1 MNKSNLKKFAIEAR
15 QELREKTKAQLKRL
29 GIKEKKIEEG
39 KDMGSQVEI
48 YGKLYSKSS
57 YQHLLVKYHS
67 LGYEELVEES
77 AYLWFNR
84 LTALAYMELHDCF
97 TEHMIFS
104 KGNKGEPDI
113 LDEYFQADFFQKMP
127 LEKQEELHQLRDQN
141 TSDSLETLYSILMEE
156 KCEEL
161 SKIMPFLF
169 SKKGKYADILFP
181 SGLLMQDSVL
191 KKLQVILLEIQEE
204 DQSIPVEI
212 LGWLYQYYNSERRE
226 VVYDGSMKKSKIT
239 REFIPA
245 ATQLFTPDWIVRYIV
260 DNTVGRLA
268 EEQFSI
274 SKDIIK
280 KWQYYIAPEIVSK
293 NEKMQIESLKILDP
307 AMGSGHMLTYAF
319 DILFDVY
326 QELGW
331 SKKESVLSIL
341 QNNLYG
347 LEIDDR
353 AGQLAAFALLMK
365 GKEKFPRLFQVLER
379 EENFEM
385 PVISLQES
393 NAISKRM
400 YTMLEE
406 CPTLQDLLKGFEDT
420 KEYGS
425 ILKIDSFEES
435 ILQEEYHKLQEKIQN
450 QGQFS
455 LLNNNEFL
463 EGDLE
468 EDLERLEHIIRQY
481 KIMIQKYDVVI
492 TNPPYMGNARM
503 NPKLKTYIEKYYPN
517 VKTDLFSVFF
527 IKCCEMTTEKGYLG
541 FMSPFVWMFIKSY
554 EELRTLFIH
563 SKTIISLVQLEYSG
577 FEDATVPICTFILQN
592 TVTKKIGEYI
602 KLSDFKGVKNQPI
615 KTLEAIQN
623 ENCTWRYQA
632 NQKDFTKI
640 PGSPIAYWVSDR
652 IREIFEKEKK
662 LGEVGEAKQ
671 GLATADNNR
680 FLRIWNETN
689 FNKIGFGMKNSE
701 EALKSG
707 KKWFPCNKGGEYRKW
722 YGNQE
727 YVVNWEKD
735 GYEIKNFYDS
745 NGKLRSR
752 PQNTEYYFKEA
763 LTWSTVSSS
772 NCSFRYSS
780 IGHLFETKGS
790 NYFVKER
797 NNLYYLFGLL
807 NTKLINYLLK
817 VLSPTLDYHEG
828 PMSKLPVILL
838 KQNLKISNLVS
849 ENITITKQEWDSRE
863 TSWDFERLS
872 LLNGKTV
879 KEAYDNYCNYWTE
892 QFVQMHK
899 NEEELNRIFI
909 DIYGLREEMDEKVEF
924 SDITLLKKEASIVE
938 NIDSTSSCGYLE
950 NRGASVEF
958 HPLELVKQFLSYAIG
973 CIMGRYSLDKPGLI
987 MANSDDVLNMSS
999 NKITVSGVD
1008 GEIRHEILNPSF
1020 FPEEF
1025 GILSVTGE
1033 ERFENDIVSRVIAF
1047 ISAAYGKECLEENL
1061 EFITEILGKKAGESH
1076 EEVLRNYFIKDF
1088 YTDHCQRYQKRPI
1101 YWMLHSGK
1109 KNGFSALI
1117 YLHRYEKDTIARVRS
1132 DYLLP
1137 YQEFMEQQEAH
1148 YSKIAS
1154 DEISTPKEKKDAQ
1167 KKVKELHDILKE
1179 LKDYANKVKHIAEQ
1193 RISLDL
1199 DDGVKVNYEKLGSIL
1214 KKI

>member
-1 MNKSNLKKFAIEAR
+1 MNKSNLKKFAIGAR

-29 GIKEKKIEEG
+29 GMEEKKIEEG

-97 TEHMIFS
+97 SEHMIFS
-104 KGNKGEPDI
+104 KGSKGEPSI
-113 LDEYFQADFFQKMP
+113 LDEYFQVDFFQKMP

-191 KKLQVILLEIQEE
+191 KKLQAILLEIQEE

-212 LGWLYQYYNSERRE
+212 LGWLYQYYNSEKKDE
-226 VVYDGSMKKSKIT
+226 VFAGLKKNQKVT
-239 REFIPA
+239 KENIPA
-245 ATQLFTPDWIVRYIV
+245 ATQLFTPHWIVKYMVENSLGKLILEYIP
-260 DNTVGRLA
+260 NM
-268 EEQFSI
+268 ES
-274 SKDIIK
+274 IK
-280 KWQYYIAPEIVSK
+280 KDWNYYIET
-293 NEKMQIESLKILDP
+293 EIESSSEKLSIEGIKILDP

-353 AGQLAAFALLMK
+353 AGQIAAFALLMK

-406 CPTLQDLLKGFEDT
+406 CPTLQDLLKGFENA

-425 ILKIDSFEES
+425 ILKIDSFEEN
-435 ILQEEYHKLQEKIQN
+435 ILQDEYQKLQEKIQN

-455 LLNNNEFL
+455 LLKNNEFL

-468 EDLERLEHIIRQY
+468 EDLERLERIIRQY

-492 TNPPYMGNARM
+492 TNPPYMGGRGFS
-503 NPKLKTYIEKYYPN
+503 PKLKNYTEKNY
-517 VKTDLFSVFF
+517 KDSKSDLFSVFMEV
-527 IKCCEMTTEKGYLG
+527 CQG
-541 FMSPFVWMFIKSY
+541 FTKKNRYTAMITMQSWMFLSSFETLRNHMITKTEIQTLNHLGARAFSEMAGEVVQTVSWVQKHKTPEKKGTY
-554 EELRTLFIH
+554 IRLVDYNNGEEKEREFFN
-563 SKTIISLVQLEYSG
+563 K
-577 FEDATVPICTFILQN
+577 
-592 TVTKKIGEYI
+592 
-602 KLSDFKGVKNQPI
+602 
-615 KTLEAIQN
+615 
-623 ENCTWRYQA
+623 ENYYQA

-652 IREIFEKEKK
+652 ILESFKNGIQLKNISIIREGIKTGNNEIFIFDWYEINHKDFYTK
-662 LGEVGEAKQ
+662 
-671 GLATADNNR
+671 DSNY
-680 FLRIWNETN
+680 
-689 FNKIGFGMKNSE
+689 S
-701 EALKSG
+701 
-707 KKWFPCNKGGEYRKW
+707 KKWFPYHKGGEYRKW
-722 YGNQE
+722 YGNNKE
-727 YVVNWEKD
+727 IILWENNGEK
-735 GYEIKNFYDS
+735 IKNQKNSGLQGKEMYFNPILSWSKVSSHYFGIRFYDD
-745 NGKLRSR
+745 
-752 PQNTEYYFKEA
+752 Q
-763 LTWSTVSSS
+763 
-772 NCSFRYSS
+772 
-780 IGHLFETKGS
+780 LFDSGS
-790 NYFVKER
+790 PAIMP
-797 NNLYYLFGLL
+797 NNLKQIRYIQAFLTLFG
-807 NTKLINYLLK
+807 KKYLTFI
-817 VLSPTLDYHEG
+817 SPTLNTQVGDVG
-828 PMSKLPVILL
+828 NLPLIILEN
-838 KQNLKISNLVS
+838 KTVKESIDNIVNKCISISHN
-849 ENITITKQEWDSRE
+849 EWDSRE
-863 TSWDFERLS
+863 TSWDFERLF
-872 LLNGKTV
+872 LLNGKTI
-879 KEAYDNYCNYWTE
+879 KEAYDNYCSYWTE

-909 DIYGLREEMDEKVEF
+909 DIYGLQEEMDEKVEF

-938 NIDSTSSCGYLE
+938 NTDSVTSYRYLE
-950 NRGASVEF
+950 NHGVRLEF
-958 HPLELVKQFLSYAIG
+958 HSLELVKQFLSYAIG

-987 MANSDDVLNMSS
+987 MANSDDVLTMSS

-1008 GEIRHEILNPSF
+1008 GELRHEILNPSF

-1025 GILSVTGE
+1025 GILSVTTE

-1061 EFITEILGKKAGESH
+1061 EFITEVLGKKAGESH

-1088 YTDHCQRYQKRPI
+1088 YVDHCQRYQKRPI

-1117 YLHRYEKDTIARVRS
+1117 YLHRYEANTIARVRS

-1137 YQEFMEQQEAH
+1137 YQDFMEQQEAH
-1148 YSKIAS
+1148 YSKVAS

-1199 DDGVKVNYEKLGSIL
+1199 DDGVKVNYEKLGNIF

>member
-1 MNKSNLKKFAIEAR
+1 MNKSNLKKFAIGAR

-29 GIKEKKIEEG
+29 GMEEKKIEEG

-97 TEHMIFS
+97 REHMIFS
-104 KGNKGEPDI
+104 KGSKGEPSI

-191 KKLQVILLEIQEE
+191 KKLQAILLEIQEE

-212 LGWLYQYYNSERRE
+212 LGWLYQYYNSEKKDE
-226 VVYDGSMKKSKIT
+226 VFAGLKKNQKVT
-239 REFIPA
+239 KENIPA
-245 ATQLFTPDWIVRYIV
+245 ATQLFTPHWIVKYMVENSLGKLILEHIP
-260 DNTVGRLA
+260 NM
-268 EEQFSI
+268 ES
-274 SKDIIK
+274 IK
-280 KWQYYIAPEIVSK
+280 KDWNYYIET
-293 NEKMQIESLKILDP
+293 EIESSSEKLSIEGIKILDP

-406 CPTLQDLLKGFEDT
+406 CPTLQDLLKGFENA

-425 ILKIDSFEES
+425 ILKIDFFGEN

-455 LLNNNEFL
+455 LLKNNEFL

-468 EDLERLEHIIRQY
+468 EDLERLERIIRQY

-492 TNPPYMGNARM
+492 TNPPYMGGRGFS
-503 NPKLKTYIEKYYPN
+503 PKLKNYTEKNY
-517 VKTDLFSVFF
+517 KDSKSDLFSVFMEV
-527 IKCCEMTTEKGYLG
+527 CQG
-541 FMSPFVWMFIKSY
+541 FTKKNRYTAMITMQSWMFLSSFETLRNHMITKTEIQTLNHLGARAFSEMAGEVVQTVSWVQKHKTPEKKGTY
-554 EELRTLFIH
+554 IRLVDYNNGEEKEREFFN
-563 SKTIISLVQLEYSG
+563 K
-577 FEDATVPICTFILQN
+577 
-592 TVTKKIGEYI
+592 
-602 KLSDFKGVKNQPI
+602 
-615 KTLEAIQN
+615 
-623 ENCTWRYQA
+623 ENYYQA

-680 FLRIWNETN
+680 FLRVWNETN

-872 LLNGKTV
+872 LLKGKTV

-909 DIYGLREEMDEKVEF
+909 DIYGLQEEMDEKVEF
-924 SDITLLKKEASIVE
+924 SDITLI
-938 NIDSTSSCGYLE
+938 
-950 NRGASVEF
+950 
-958 HPLELVKQFLSYAIG
+958 
-973 CIMGRYSLDKPGLI
+973 
-987 MANSDDVLNMSS
+987 
-999 NKITVSGVD
+999 
-1008 GEIRHEILNPSF
+1008 
-1020 FPEEF
+1020 
-1025 GILSVTGE
+1025 E
-1033 ERFENDIVSRVIAF
+1033 ERS
-1047 ISAAYGKECLEENL
+1047 
-1061 EFITEILGKKAGESH
+1061 
-1076 EEVLRNYFIKDF
+1076 
-1088 YTDHCQRYQKRPI
+1088 I
-1101 YWMLHSGK
+1101 Y
-1109 KNGFSALI
+1109 
-1117 YLHRYEKDTIARVRS
+1117 YREHR
-1132 DYLLP
+1132 
-1137 YQEFMEQQEAH
+1137 
-1148 YSKIAS
+1148 
-1154 DEISTPKEKKDAQ
+1154 
-1167 KKVKELHDILKE
+1167 
-1179 LKDYANKVKHIAEQ
+1179 
-1193 RISLDL
+1193 
-1199 DDGVKVNYEKLGSIL
+1199 
-1214 KKI
+1214 

>member
-127 LEKQEELHQLRDQN
+127 LEKQEELHQLRNQN

-212 LGWLYQYYNSERRE
+212 LGWLYQYYNSEKKDE
-226 VVYDGSMKKSKIT
+226 VFAGLKKNQKVAK
-239 REFIPA
+239 ENIPA
-245 ATQLFTPDWIVRYIV
+245 VTQLFTPHWIVKYMVENSLGKLILEHIP
-260 DNTVGRLA
+260 NM
-268 EEQFSI
+268 EF
-274 SKDIIK
+274 IK
-280 KWQYYIAPEIVSK
+280 KDWNYYIET
-293 NEKMQIESLKILDP
+293 EIESSSEKLSIESIKILDP

-406 CPTLQDLLKGFEDT
+406 CPTLQDLLKGFEDA

-425 ILKIDSFEES
+425 ILKIDSFEEN
-435 ILQEEYHKLQEKIQN
+435 ILQEEYQKLQEKIQN

-492 TNPPYMGNARM
+492 TNPPYMGGRGFS
-503 NPKLKTYIEKYYPN
+503 PKLKNYTEKNY
-517 VKTDLFSVFF
+517 KDSKSDLFSVFMEV
-527 IKCCEMTTEKGYLG
+527 CQG
-541 FMSPFVWMFIKSY
+541 FTKKNRYTAMITMQSWMFLSSFETLRNHMITKTEIQSLNHLGARAFSELAGEVVQTVAWVQKHKIPEKKGKY
-554 EELRTLFIH
+554 IRLVDYNNAEEKERQF
-563 SKTIISLVQLEYSG
+563 
-577 FEDATVPICTFILQN
+577 FN
-592 TVTKKIGEYI
+592 TEHY
-602 KLSDFKGVKNQPI
+602 
-615 KTLEAIQN
+615 
-623 ENCTWRYQA
+623 YQA

-652 IREIFEKEKK
+652 IREIFDTYLK
-662 LGEVGEAKQ
+662 LENVLITREGM
-671 GLATADNNR
+671 ATADNDK
-680 FLRIWNETN
+680 FLRFWNEIN
-689 FNKIGFGMKNSE
+689 YYKIGFGIKNTRF
-701 EALKSG
+701 ALESR
-707 KKWFPCNKGGEYRKW
+707 KKWFPYNKGGEFKKW

-727 YVVNWEKD
+727 YVVNWEND
-735 GYEIKNFYDS
+735 GYEIKNNIDFSTGRVRSHNYNGEYGFQEGITWSSISSANISIRYSEIGFLFDSKGAKGFLNDKNNLFYVLALL
-745 NGKLRSR
+745 NGKI
-752 PQNTEYYFKEA
+752 
-763 LTWSTVSSS
+763 S
-772 NCSFRYSS
+772 NK
-780 IGHLFETKGS
+780 I
-790 NYFVKER
+790 
-797 NNLYYLFGLL
+797 
-807 NTKLINYLLK
+807 LK
-817 VLSPTLDYHEG
+817 FISPTLDFKVGDIIQIPYINEN
-828 PMSKLPVILL
+828 LFLNVITDTV
-838 KQNLKISNLVS
+838 KK
-849 ENITITKQEWDSRE
+849 NITIAKQEWDSRE
-863 TSWDFERLS
+863 TSWDFERLF

-879 KEAYDNYCNYWTE
+879 KEAYDNYCRYWKE
-892 QFVQMHK
+892 QFVRMHK

-909 DIYGLREEMDEKVEF
+909 DIYGLQEEMDEKVEF

-950 NRGASVEF
+950 NRGVRLEF
-958 HPLELVKQFLSYAIG
+958 HSLELVKQFLSYAIG

-987 MANSDDVLNMSS
+987 LANSDDVLNMSS

-1008 GEIRHEILNPSF
+1008 GDIRHEILNPSF

-1025 GILSVTGE
+1025 GILSVTTE

-1047 ISAAYGKECLEENL
+1047 ISAAYGKERLEENL

-1167 KKVKELHDILKE
+1167 KKGKELHDILKE

-1199 DDGVKVNYEKLGSIL
+1199 DDGVKVNYEKLGSVL

>member
-1 MNKSNLKKFAIEAR
+1 MNKSNLKKFAIGAR

-29 GIKEKKIEEG
+29 GMEEKKIEEG

-97 TEHMIFS
+97 SEHMIFS
-104 KGNKGEPDI
+104 KGSKGEPSI

-191 KKLQVILLEIQEE
+191 KKLQAILLEIQEE

-212 LGWLYQYYNSERRE
+212 LGWLYQYYNSEKKDE
-226 VVYDGSMKKSKIT
+226 VFAGLKKNQKVT
-239 REFIPA
+239 KENIPA
-245 ATQLFTPDWIVRYIV
+245 ATQLFTPHWIVKYMVENSLGKLILEYIP
-260 DNTVGRLA
+260 NM
-268 EEQFSI
+268 ES
-274 SKDIIK
+274 IK
-280 KWQYYIAPEIVSK
+280 KDWNYYIET
-293 NEKMQIESLKILDP
+293 EIESSSEKLSIEGIKILDP

-353 AGQLAAFALLMK
+353 AGQIAAFALLMK

-406 CPTLQDLLKGFEDT
+406 CPTLQDLLKGFENE

-425 ILKIDSFEES
+425 ILKIDSFEEN
-435 ILQEEYHKLQEKIQN
+435 ILQDEYQKLQEKIQN

-455 LLNNNEFL
+455 LLKNNEFL

-468 EDLERLEHIIRQY
+468 EDLERLERIIRQY

-492 TNPPYMGNARM
+492 TNPPYMGGRGFS
-503 NPKLKTYIEKYYPN
+503 PKLKNYTEKNY
-517 VKTDLFSVFF
+517 KDSKSDLFSVFMEV
-527 IKCCEMTTEKGYLG
+527 CQG
-541 FMSPFVWMFIKSY
+541 FTKKNRYTAMITMQSWMFLSSFETLRNHMITKTEIQTLNHLGARAFSEMAGEVVQTVSWVQKHKTPEKKGTY
-554 EELRTLFIH
+554 IRLVDYNNGEEKEREFFN
-563 SKTIISLVQLEYSG
+563 K
-577 FEDATVPICTFILQN
+577 
-592 TVTKKIGEYI
+592 
-602 KLSDFKGVKNQPI
+602 
-615 KTLEAIQN
+615 
-623 ENCTWRYQA
+623 ENYYQA

-909 DIYGLREEMDEKVEF
+909 DIYGLQEEMDEKVEF
-924 SDITLLKKEASIVE
+924 SDITLLKKEASIIE
-938 NIDSTSSCGYLE
+938 NTDSTTSYGYLE
-950 NRGASVEF
+950 NRGVRLEF
-958 HPLELVKQFLSYAIG
+958 HSLELVKQFLSYAIG
-973 CIMGRYSLDKPGLI
+973 CIMGRYSLDKLGLI
-987 MANSDDVLNMSS
+987 LANSDDVLSMSS

-1025 GILSVTGE
+1025 GILSVTTE

-1047 ISAAYGKECLEENL
+1047 ISAVYGKERLEENL

-1167 KKVKELHDILKE
+1167 KKGKELHHILKE

-1199 DDGVKVNYEKLGSIL
+1199 DDGVKVNYEKLGSVL

>member
-29 GIKEKKIEEG
+29 GIEEKKIEEG

-127 LEKQEELHQLRDQN
+127 LEKQEELHQLRDKN

-204 DQSIPVEI
+204 EQSIPVEI
-212 LGWLYQYYNSERRE
+212 LGWLYQYYNSEKKDE
-226 VVYDGSMKKSKIT
+226 VFARLKKNQKVT
-239 REFIPA
+239 KENIPA
-245 ATQLFTPDWIVRYIV
+245 ATQLFTPHWIVKYMVENSLGKLILEHIP
-260 DNTVGRLA
+260 NMEA
-268 EEQFSI
+268 
-274 SKDIIK
+274 IK
-280 KWQYYIAPEIVSK
+280 KDWNYYIET
-293 NEKMQIESLKILDP
+293 EIESSSEKLSIESIKILDP

-331 SKKESVLSIL
+331 SKKESVFSIL

-406 CPTLQDLLKGFEDT
+406 CPTLQDLLKGFEDA

-425 ILKIDSFEES
+425 ILKIDSFEEN
-435 ILQEEYHKLQEKIQN
+435 ILQEEYQKLQEKIQN

-455 LLNNNEFL
+455 LLNNNDFL

-492 TNPPYMGNARM
+492 TNPPYMGGRGFS
-503 NPKLKTYIEKYYPN
+503 PKLKNYTEKNY
-517 VKTDLFSVFF
+517 KDSKSDLFSVFMEV
-527 IKCCEMTTEKGYLG
+527 CQG
-541 FMSPFVWMFIKSY
+541 FTKKNRYTAMITMQSWMFLSSFETLRNHMITKTEIQSLNHLGARAFSELAGEVVQTVAWVQKHKIPEKKGKY
-554 EELRTLFIH
+554 IRLVDYNNAEEKEREFFN
-563 SKTIISLVQLEYSG
+563 K
-577 FEDATVPICTFILQN
+577 
-592 TVTKKIGEYI
+592 
-602 KLSDFKGVKNQPI
+602 
-615 KTLEAIQN
+615 
-623 ENCTWRYQA
+623 ENYYQA

-909 DIYGLREEMDEKVEF
+909 DIYGLQEEMDEKVEF
-924 SDITLLKKEASIVE
+924 SDITLLKKEASIIE
-938 NIDSTSSCGYLE
+938 NTDSATSYGYLE
-950 NRGASVEF
+950 NRGVRLEF
-958 HPLELVKQFLSYAIG
+958 HSLELVKQFLSYAIG

-987 MANSDDVLNMSS
+987 LANSDDVLSMSS

-1025 GILSVTGE
+1025 GILSVTTE

-1047 ISAAYGKECLEENL
+1047 ISAVYGKERLEENL

-1167 KKVKELHDILKE
+1167 KKGKELHDILKE

-1199 DDGVKVNYEKLGSIL
+1199 DDGVKVNYEKLGSVL

>member
-1 MNKSNLKKFAIEAR
+1 MNKSNLKKFAIGAR

-29 GIKEKKIEEG
+29 GMEEKKIEEG

-97 TEHMIFS
+97 SEHMIFS
-104 KGNKGEPDI
+104 KGSKGEPSI

-191 KKLQVILLEIQEE
+191 KKLQAILLEIQEE

-212 LGWLYQYYNSERRE
+212 LGWLYQYYNSEKKDE
-226 VVYDGSMKKSKIT
+226 VFAGLKKNQKVT
-239 REFIPA
+239 KENIPA
-245 ATQLFTPDWIVRYIV
+245 ATQLFTPHWIVKYMVENSLGKLILEYIP
-260 DNTVGRLA
+260 NM
-268 EEQFSI
+268 ES
-274 SKDIIK
+274 IK
-280 KWQYYIAPEIVSK
+280 KDWNYYIET
-293 NEKMQIESLKILDP
+293 EIESSSEKLSIEGIKILDP

-353 AGQLAAFALLMK
+353 ARQIAAFALLMK

-406 CPTLQDLLKGFEDT
+406 CPTLQDLLKGFENA

-425 ILKIDSFEES
+425 ILKIDSFEEN
-435 ILQEEYHKLQEKIQN
+435 ILQDEYQKLQEKIQN

-455 LLNNNEFL
+455 LLKNNEFL

-468 EDLERLEHIIRQY
+468 EDLERLERIIRQY

-492 TNPPYMGNARM
+492 TNPPYMGGRGFS
-503 NPKLKTYIEKYYPN
+503 PKLKNYTEKNY
-517 VKTDLFSVFF
+517 KDSKSDLFSVFMEV
-527 IKCCEMTTEKGYLG
+527 CQG
-541 FMSPFVWMFIKSY
+541 FTKKNRYTAMITMQSWMFLSSFETLRNHMITKTEIQTLNHLGARAFSEMAGEVVQTVSWVQKHKTPEKKGTY
-554 EELRTLFIH
+554 IRLVDYNNGEEKEREFFN
-563 SKTIISLVQLEYSG
+563 K
-577 FEDATVPICTFILQN
+577 
-592 TVTKKIGEYI
+592 
-602 KLSDFKGVKNQPI
+602 
-615 KTLEAIQN
+615 
-623 ENCTWRYQA
+623 ENYYQA

-680 FLRIWNETN
+680 FVRLWHEIN
-689 FNKIGFGMKNSE
+689 FHTIGFGMKNSE
-701 EALKSG
+701 EALNSK
-707 KKWFPCNKGGEYRKW
+707 KKWFPYNKGGEKRKW

-735 GYEIKNFYDS
+735 GYEIKNFKNS
-745 NGKLRSR
+745 VVRNPS
-752 PQNTEYYFKEA
+752 YYFKKSIS
-763 LTWSTVSSS
+763 WSDITSSG
-772 NCSFRYSS
+772 NSFRLYPEGFIYDVTGMSYFIEDKFLTYLGIFNTKIYSK
-780 IGHLFETKGS
+780 L
-790 NYFVKER
+790 
-797 NNLYYLFGLL
+797 
-807 NTKLINYLLK
+807 TKLIN
-817 VLSPTLDYHEG
+817 PTLHLQIGDMIKMPYFQ
-828 PMSKLPVILL
+828 I
-838 KQNLKISNLVS
+838 QNPLFEQLVS
-849 ENITITKQEWDSRE
+849 LILWISFEEWASRE
-863 TSWDFERLS
+863 TSWDFERLT
-872 LLNGKTV
+872 LLNGENLSK
-879 KEAYDNYCNYWTE
+879 AYKKYCTYWE
-892 QFVQMHK
+892 SKFFSVHSS
-899 NEEELNRIFI
+899 EEDLNRILLES
-909 DIYGLREEMDEKVEF
+909 YSLQEEMDEKVGF

-938 NIDSTSSCGYLE
+938 NIDNATSCGYLE
-950 NRGASVEF
+950 NRGAKLEF
-958 HPLELVKQFLSYAIG
+958 HSLELVKQFLSYAIG
-973 CIMGRYSLDKPGLI
+973 CIMGRYSLDKSGLI
-987 MANSDDVLNMSS
+987 MANSDDVLSMSS
-999 NKITVSGVD
+999 NKITVSGVN

-1025 GILSVTGE
+1025 GILSVTTE

-1047 ISAAYGKECLEENL
+1047 ISAAYGKEHLEENL

-1117 YLHRYEKDTIARVRS
+1117 YLHRYEENTIARVRS

-1137 YQEFMEQQEAH
+1137 YQDFMEQQEAH

-1154 DEISTPKEKKDAQ
+1154 DEVSTPTEKKDAQ

>member
-29 GIKEKKIEEG
+29 GIEEKKIEEG

-212 LGWLYQYYNSERRE
+212 LGWLYQYYNSEKKDE
-226 VVYDGSMKKSKIT
+226 VFAGLKKNQKVAK
-239 REFIPA
+239 ENIPA
-245 ATQLFTPDWIVRYIV
+245 ATQLFTPHWIVKYMVENSLGKLILEHIP
-260 DNTVGRLA
+260 NMEA
-268 EEQFSI
+268 
-274 SKDIIK
+274 IK
-280 KWQYYIAPEIVSK
+280 KDWNYYIET
-293 NEKMQIESLKILDP
+293 EIESSSEKLSIESIKILDP
-307 AMGSGHMLTYAF
+307 AMGSGHILTYAF

-406 CPTLQDLLKGFEDT
+406 CPTLQNLLKGFEDT

-450 QGQFS
+450 QGQFF
-455 LLNNNEFL
+455 LLDNNEFL

-492 TNPPYMGNARM
+492 TNPPYMGGRGFS
-503 NPKLKTYIEKYYPN
+503 PKLKNYTEKNY
-517 VKTDLFSVFF
+517 KDSKSDLFSVFMEV
-527 IKCCEMTTEKGYLG
+527 CQG
-541 FMSPFVWMFIKSY
+541 FAKKNRYTAMITMQSWMFLSSFETLRNHMITKTEIQSLNHLGARAFSELAGEVVQTVAWVQKHKIPEKKGKY
-554 EELRTLFIH
+554 IRLVDYNNAEEKERQF
-563 SKTIISLVQLEYSG
+563 
-577 FEDATVPICTFILQN
+577 FN
-592 TVTKKIGEYI
+592 TEHY
-602 KLSDFKGVKNQPI
+602 
-615 KTLEAIQN
+615 
-623 ENCTWRYQA
+623 YQA
-632 NQKDFTKI
+632 NQKDFIKI

-680 FLRIWNETN
+680 FVRFWHEIN
-689 FNKIGFGMKNSE
+689 FNKIGFGMQNSE
-701 EALKSG
+701 EALKSK
-707 KKWFPCNKGGEYRKW
+707 KKWFPYNKGGEKRKW

-727 YVVNWEKD
+727 HVVNWEKD
-735 GYEIKNFYDS
+735 GYEIKHFCDT

-752 PQNTEYYFKEA
+752 PQNTEYYFKKSIS
-763 LTWSTVSSS
+763 WSDITSSG
-772 NCSFRYSS
+772 NSFRLYSEGFIYDVTGMS
-780 IGHLFETKGS
+780 YFIEDKFLTYLGIFNTKIYS
-790 NYFVKER
+790 K
-797 NNLYYLFGLL
+797 L
-807 NTKLINYLLK
+807 TKLIN
-817 VLSPTLDYHEG
+817 PTLHLQIGDMIKMPYFQ
-828 PMSKLPVILL
+828 I
-838 KQNLKISNLVS
+838 QNPLFEQLVS
-849 ENITITKQEWDSRE
+849 LILWISFEEWASRE
-863 TSWDFERLS
+863 TSWDFERLT
-872 LLNGKTV
+872 LLNGENLSK
-879 KEAYDNYCNYWTE
+879 AYKKYCTYWE
-892 QFVQMHK
+892 SKFFSVHSS
-899 NEEELNRIFI
+899 EEDLNRILLES
-909 DIYGLREEMDEKVEF
+909 YSLQEEMDEKVDF

-950 NRGASVEF
+950 NRGVRLEF
-958 HPLELVKQFLSYAIG
+958 HSLELVKQFLSYAIG

-987 MANSDDVLNMSS
+987 LANSDDVLSMSS

-1025 GILSVTGE
+1025 GILSVTTE

-1047 ISAAYGKECLEENL
+1047 ISAAYGKEHLAENL
-1061 EFITEILGKKAGESH
+1061 EFITEVLGKKAGESH

>member
-1 MNKSNLKKFAIEAR
+1 MNKSNLKKFAIGAR

-29 GIKEKKIEEG
+29 GMEEKKIEEG

-97 TEHMIFS
+97 SEHMIFS
-104 KGNKGEPDI
+104 KGSKGEPSI

-191 KKLQVILLEIQEE
+191 KKLQAILLEIQEE

-212 LGWLYQYYNSERRE
+212 LGWLYQYYNSEKKDE
-226 VVYDGSMKKSKIT
+226 VFAGLKKNQKVT
-239 REFIPA
+239 KENIPA
-245 ATQLFTPDWIVRYIV
+245 ATQLFTPHWIVKYMVENSLGKLILEYIP
-260 DNTVGRLA
+260 NM
-268 EEQFSI
+268 ES
-274 SKDIIK
+274 IK
-280 KWQYYIAPEIVSK
+280 KDWNYYIET
-293 NEKMQIESLKILDP
+293 EIESSSEKLSIEGIKILDP

-353 AGQLAAFALLMK
+353 AGQIAAFALLMK

-385 PVISLQES
+385 TGISLQES

-406 CPTLQDLLKGFEDT
+406 CPTLQDLLKGFENA

-425 ILKIDSFEES
+425 ILKIDSFEEN
-435 ILQEEYHKLQEKIQN
+435 ILQDEYQKLQEKIQN

-455 LLNNNEFL
+455 LLKNNEFL

-468 EDLERLEHIIRQY
+468 EDLERLERIIRQY

-492 TNPPYMGNARM
+492 TNPPYMGGRGFS
-503 NPKLKTYIEKYYPN
+503 PKLKNYTEKNY
-517 VKTDLFSVFF
+517 KDSKSDLFSVFMEV
-527 IKCCEMTTEKGYLG
+527 CQG
-541 FMSPFVWMFIKSY
+541 FTKKNRYTAMITMQSWMFLSSFETLRNHMITKTEIQTLNHLGARAFSEMAGEVVQTVSWVQKHKTPEKKGTY
-554 EELRTLFIH
+554 IRLVDYNNGEEKEREFFN
-563 SKTIISLVQLEYSG
+563 K
-577 FEDATVPICTFILQN
+577 
-592 TVTKKIGEYI
+592 
-602 KLSDFKGVKNQPI
+602 
-615 KTLEAIQN
+615 
-623 ENCTWRYQA
+623 ENYYQA

-680 FLRIWNETN
+680 FVRLWHEIN
-689 FNKIGFGMKNSE
+689 FHTIGFGMKNSE
-701 EALKSG
+701 EALNSK
-707 KKWFPCNKGGEYRKW
+707 KKWFPYNKGGEKRKW

-735 GYEIKNFYDS
+735 GYEIKNFKNS
-745 NGKLRSR
+745 VVRNPS
-752 PQNTEYYFKEA
+752 YYFKKSIS
-763 LTWSTVSSS
+763 WSDITSSG
-772 NCSFRYSS
+772 NSFRLYPEGFIYDVTGMSYFIEDKFLTYLGIFNTKIYSK
-780 IGHLFETKGS
+780 L
-790 NYFVKER
+790 
-797 NNLYYLFGLL
+797 
-807 NTKLINYLLK
+807 TKLIN
-817 VLSPTLDYHEG
+817 PTLHLQIGDMIKMPYFQ
-828 PMSKLPVILL
+828 I
-838 KQNLKISNLVS
+838 QNPLFEQLVS
-849 ENITITKQEWDSRE
+849 LILWISFEEWASRE
-863 TSWDFERLS
+863 TSWDFERLT
-872 LLNGKTV
+872 LLNGENLSK
-879 KEAYDNYCNYWTE
+879 AYKKYCTYWE
-892 QFVQMHK
+892 SKFFSVHSS
-899 NEEELNRIFI
+899 EEDLNRILLES
-909 DIYGLREEMDEKVEF
+909 YSLQEEMDEKVGF

-938 NIDSTSSCGYLE
+938 NIDNATSCGYLE
-950 NRGASVEF
+950 NRGAKLEF
-958 HPLELVKQFLSYAIG
+958 HSLELVKQFLSYAIG
-973 CIMGRYSLDKPGLI
+973 CIMGRYSLDKSGLI
-987 MANSDDVLNMSS
+987 MANSDDVLSMSS
-999 NKITVSGVD
+999 NKITVSGVN

-1025 GILSVTGE
+1025 GILSVTTE

-1047 ISAAYGKECLEENL
+1047 ISAAYGKEHLEENL

-1117 YLHRYEKDTIARVRS
+1117 YLHRYEENTIARVRS

-1137 YQEFMEQQEAH
+1137 YQDFMEQQEAH

-1154 DEISTPKEKKDAQ
+1154 DEVSTPTEKKDAQ

>member
-1 MNKSNLKKFAIEAR
+1 MNKSNLKKFAIGAR

-29 GIKEKKIEEG
+29 GMEEKKIEEG

-97 TEHMIFS
+97 SEHMIFS
-104 KGNKGEPDI
+104 KGSKGEPSI

-191 KKLQVILLEIQEE
+191 KKLQAILLEIQEE

-212 LGWLYQYYNSERRE
+212 LGWLYQYYNSEKKDE
-226 VVYDGSMKKSKIT
+226 VFAGLKKNQKVT
-239 REFIPA
+239 KENIPA
-245 ATQLFTPDWIVRYIV
+245 ATQLFTPHWIVKYMVENSLGKLILEYIP
-260 DNTVGRLA
+260 NM
-268 EEQFSI
+268 ES
-274 SKDIIK
+274 IK
-280 KWQYYIAPEIVSK
+280 KDWNYYIET
-293 NEKMQIESLKILDP
+293 EIESSSEKLSIEGIKILDP

-353 AGQLAAFALLMK
+353 AGQIAAFALLMK

-406 CPTLQDLLKGFEDT
+406 CPTLQDLLKGFENA

-425 ILKIDSFEES
+425 ILKIDSFEEN
-435 ILQEEYHKLQEKIQN
+435 ILQDEYQKLQEKIQN

-455 LLNNNEFL
+455 LLKNNEFL

-468 EDLERLEHIIRQY
+468 EDLERLERIIRQY

-492 TNPPYMGNARM
+492 TNPPYMGGRGFS
-503 NPKLKTYIEKYYPN
+503 PKLKNYTEKNY
-517 VKTDLFSVFF
+517 KDSKSDLFSVFMEV
-527 IKCCEMTTEKGYLG
+527 CQG
-541 FMSPFVWMFIKSY
+541 FTKKNRYTAMITMQSWMFLSSFETLRNHMITKTEIQTLNHLGARAFSEMAGEVVQTVSWVQKHKTPEKKGTY
-554 EELRTLFIH
+554 IRLVDYNNGEEKEREFFN
-563 SKTIISLVQLEYSG
+563 K
-577 FEDATVPICTFILQN
+577 
-592 TVTKKIGEYI
+592 
-602 KLSDFKGVKNQPI
+602 
-615 KTLEAIQN
+615 
-623 ENCTWRYQA
+623 ENYYQA

-680 FLRIWNETN
+680 FVRLWHEIN
-689 FNKIGFGMKNSE
+689 FHTIGFGMKNSE
-701 EALKSG
+701 EALNSK
-707 KKWFPCNKGGEYRKW
+707 KKWFPYNKGGEKRKW

-735 GYEIKNFYDS
+735 GYEIKNFKNS
-745 NGKLRSR
+745 VVRNPS
-752 PQNTEYYFKEA
+752 YYFKKSIS
-763 LTWSTVSSS
+763 WSDITSSG
-772 NCSFRYSS
+772 NSFRLYPEGFIYDVTGMSYFIEDKFLTYLGIFNTKIYSK
-780 IGHLFETKGS
+780 L
-790 NYFVKER
+790 
-797 NNLYYLFGLL
+797 
-807 NTKLINYLLK
+807 TKLIN
-817 VLSPTLDYHEG
+817 PTLHLQIGDMIKMPYFQ
-828 PMSKLPVILL
+828 I
-838 KQNLKISNLVS
+838 QNPLFEQLVS
-849 ENITITKQEWDSRE
+849 LILWISFEEWASRE
-863 TSWDFERLS
+863 TSWDFERLT
-872 LLNGKTV
+872 LLNGENLSK
-879 KEAYDNYCNYWTE
+879 AYKKYCTYWE
-892 QFVQMHK
+892 SKFFSVHSS
-899 NEEELNRIFI
+899 EEDLNRILLES
-909 DIYGLREEMDEKVEF
+909 YSLQEEMDEKVGF

-938 NIDSTSSCGYLE
+938 NIDNATSCGYLE
-950 NRGASVEF
+950 NRGAKLEF
-958 HPLELVKQFLSYAIG
+958 HSLELVKQFLSYAIG
-973 CIMGRYSLDKPGLI
+973 CIMGRYSLDKSGLI
-987 MANSDDVLNMSS
+987 MANSDDVLSMSS
-999 NKITVSGVD
+999 NKITVSGVN

-1025 GILSVTGE
+1025 GILSVTTE

-1047 ISAAYGKECLEENL
+1047 ISAAYGKEYLEENL

-1117 YLHRYEKDTIARVRS
+1117 YLHRYEENTIARVRS

-1137 YQEFMEQQEAH
+1137 YQDFMEQQEAH

-1154 DEISTPKEKKDAQ
+1154 DEVSTPTEKKDAQ

>member
-29 GIKEKKIEEG
+29 GIEEKKIEEG

-84 LTALAYMELHDCF
+84 LTALAYMELYDCF

-191 KKLQVILLEIQEE
+191 KKLQVILLEIQEGE
-204 DQSIPVEI
+204 QSIPVEI

-640 PGSPIAYWVSDR
+640 PGSPIAYWVSDNFLNLF
-652 IREIFEKEKK
+652 FEMKIN
-662 LGEVGEAKQ
+662 EVAECKN
-671 GLATADNNR
+671 GLTTGNNNL
-680 FLRIWNETN
+680 FLRFWNEIDYI
-689 FNKIGFGMKNSE
+689 KIGYNF
-701 EALKSG
+701 KSIG
-707 KKWFPCNKGGEYRKW
+707 ETLIEHKKWFPYNKGGEFKKW
-722 YGNQE
+722 YGNKE
-727 YVVNWEKD
+727 YVVNF
-735 GYEIKNFYDS
+735 KN
-745 NGKLRSR
+745 NGEDLKKFGHLVPRSLKYMFL
-752 PQNTEYYFKEA
+752 PSIS
-763 LTWSTVSSS
+763 WSKISSS
-772 NCSFRYSS
+772 SISFRYYTQGFMFDVAGLSMFLREQKN
-780 IGHLFETKGS
+780 IF
-790 NYFVKER
+790 YF
-797 NNLYYLFGLL
+797 LSFL
-807 NTKLINYLLK
+807 NSKISLK
-817 VLSPTLDYHEG
+817 ILTLLSPTLNYEVGHIASL
-828 PMSKLPVILL
+828 PIKSTSKT
-838 KQNLKISNLVS
+838 NLEKI
-849 ENITITKQEWDSRE
+849 EKITESCIEISKQEWDSRE
-863 TSWDFERLS
+863 TSWDFERLF
-872 LLNGKTV
+872 LLNGKTI
-879 KEAYDNYCNYWTE
+879 KEAYDNYCSYWTE

-909 DIYGLREEMDEKVEF
+909 DIYGLQEEMDEKVDF

-938 NIDSTSSCGYLE
+938 NIDSATSCGYFK
-950 NRGASVEF
+950 NRGVRLEF
-958 HPLELVKQFLSYAIG
+958 HSLELVKQFLSYAIG

-987 MANSDDVLNMSS
+987 MANSDDVLTMSS
-999 NKITVSGVD
+999 NKITVSGVN
-1008 GEIRHEILNPSF
+1008 GAIRHEILNPSF

-1025 GILSVTGE
+1025 GILSVTTE
-1033 ERFENDIVSRVIAF
+1033 ERFENDVVSRVIAF
-1047 ISAAYGKECLEENL
+1047 ISAAYGKEHLAENL
-1061 EFITEILGKKAGESH
+1061 EFITEVLGNKAGESH

-1137 YQEFMEQQEAH
+1137 YQDFMEQQEAH

-1179 LKDYANKVKHIAEQ
+1179 LKEYANKVKHIAEQ
-1193 RISLDL
+1193 KISLDL
-1199 DDGVKVNYEKLGSIL
+1199 DDGVKVNYEKLGSVL

>member
-1 MNKSNLKKFAIEAR
+1 MNKSNLKKFAIGAR

-29 GIKEKKIEEG
+29 GMEEKKIEEG

-97 TEHMIFS
+97 SEHMIFS
-104 KGNKGEPDI
+104 KGSKGEPSI

-191 KKLQVILLEIQEE
+191 KKLQAILLEIQEE

-212 LGWLYQYYNSERRE
+212 LGWLYQYYNSEKKDE
-226 VVYDGSMKKSKIT
+226 VFAGLKKNQKVT
-239 REFIPA
+239 KENIPA
-245 ATQLFTPDWIVRYIV
+245 ATQLFTPHWIVKYMVENSLGKLILEYIP
-260 DNTVGRLA
+260 NM
-268 EEQFSI
+268 ES
-274 SKDIIK
+274 IK
-280 KWQYYIAPEIVSK
+280 KDWNYYIET
-293 NEKMQIESLKILDP
+293 EIESSSEKLSIEGIKILDP

-353 AGQLAAFALLMK
+353 AGQIAAFALLMK

-406 CPTLQDLLKGFEDT
+406 CPTLQDLLKGFENA

-425 ILKIDSFEES
+425 ILKIDSFEEN
-435 ILQEEYHKLQEKIQN
+435 ILQDEYQKLQEKIQN

-455 LLNNNEFL
+455 LLKNNEFL

-468 EDLERLEHIIRQY
+468 EDLERLERIIRQY

-492 TNPPYMGNARM
+492 TNPPYMGGRGFS
-503 NPKLKTYIEKYYPN
+503 PKLKNYTEKNY
-517 VKTDLFSVFF
+517 KDSKSDLFSVFMEV
-527 IKCCEMTTEKGYLG
+527 CQG
-541 FMSPFVWMFIKSY
+541 FTKKNRYTAMITMQSWMFLSSFETLRNHMITKTEIQTLNHLGARAFSEMAGEVVQTVSWVQKHKTPEKKGTY
-554 EELRTLFIH
+554 IRLVDYNNGEEKEREFFN
-563 SKTIISLVQLEYSG
+563 K
-577 FEDATVPICTFILQN
+577 
-592 TVTKKIGEYI
+592 
-602 KLSDFKGVKNQPI
+602 
-615 KTLEAIQN
+615 
-623 ENCTWRYQA
+623 ENYYQA

-680 FLRIWNETN
+680 FVRLWHEIN
-689 FNKIGFGMKNSE
+689 FHTIGFGMKNSE
-701 EALKSG
+701 EALNSK
-707 KKWFPCNKGGEYRKW
+707 KKWFPYNKGGEKRKW

-735 GYEIKNFYDS
+735 GYEIKNFKNS
-745 NGKLRSR
+745 VVRNPS
-752 PQNTEYYFKEA
+752 YYFKKSIS
-763 LTWSTVSSS
+763 WSDITSSG
-772 NCSFRYSS
+772 NSFRLYPEGFIYDVTGMSYFIEDKFLTYLGIFNTKIYSK
-780 IGHLFETKGS
+780 L
-790 NYFVKER
+790 
-797 NNLYYLFGLL
+797 
-807 NTKLINYLLK
+807 TKLIN
-817 VLSPTLDYHEG
+817 PTLHLQIGDMIKMPYFQ
-828 PMSKLPVILL
+828 I
-838 KQNLKISNLVS
+838 QNPLFEQLVS
-849 ENITITKQEWDSRE
+849 LILWISFEEWASRE
-863 TSWDFERLS
+863 TSWDFERLT
-872 LLNGKTV
+872 LLNGENLSK
-879 KEAYDNYCNYWTE
+879 AYKKYCTYWE
-892 QFVQMHK
+892 SKFFSVHSS
-899 NEEELNRIFI
+899 EEDLNRILLES
-909 DIYGLREEMDEKVEF
+909 YSLQEEMDEKVGF

-938 NIDSTSSCGYLE
+938 NIDNATSCGYLE
-950 NRGASVEF
+950 NRGAKLEF
-958 HPLELVKQFLSYAIG
+958 HSLELVKQFLSYAIG
-973 CIMGRYSLDKPGLI
+973 CIMGRYSLDKSGLI
-987 MANSDDVLNMSS
+987 MANSDDVLSMSS
-999 NKITVSGVD
+999 NKITVSGVN

-1025 GILSVTGE
+1025 GILSVTTE

-1047 ISAAYGKECLEENL
+1047 ISAAYGKEHLEENL

-1117 YLHRYEKDTIARVRS
+1117 YLHRYEENTIARVRS

-1137 YQEFMEQQEAH
+1137 YQDFMEQQEAH

-1154 DEISTPKEKKDAQ
+1154 DEVSTPTEKKDAQ

>member
-29 GIKEKKIEEG
+29 GIEEKKIEEG

-181 SGLLMQDSVL
+181 SGLLMQDSLL

-204 DQSIPVEI
+204 EQSIPVEI
-212 LGWLYQYYNSERRE
+212 LGWLYQYYNSEKKDE
-226 VVYDGSMKKSKIT
+226 VFARLKKNQKVT
-239 REFIPA
+239 KENIPA
-245 ATQLFTPDWIVRYIV
+245 ATQLFTPHWIVKYMVENSLGKLILEHIP
-260 DNTVGRLA
+260 NMEA
-268 EEQFSI
+268 
-274 SKDIIK
+274 IK
-280 KWQYYIAPEIVSK
+280 KDWNYYIET
-293 NEKMQIESLKILDP
+293 EIESSSEKLSIESIKILDP
-307 AMGSGHMLTYAF
+307 AMGSGHILTYAF

-393 NAISKRM
+393 NAISKRL

-406 CPTLQDLLKGFEDT
+406 CPTLQDLLKGFEDA

-425 ILKIDSFEES
+425 ILKIDSFEEN
-435 ILQEEYHKLQEKIQN
+435 ILQEEYQKLQEKIQN

-455 LLNNNEFL
+455 LLNNNDFL

-481 KIMIQKYDVVI
+481 KIMRQKYDVVI
-492 TNPPYMGNARM
+492 TNPPYMGGRGFS
-503 NPKLKTYIEKYYPN
+503 PKLKNYTEKNY
-517 VKTDLFSVFF
+517 KDSKSDLFSVFMEV
-527 IKCCEMTTEKGYLG
+527 CQG
-541 FMSPFVWMFIKSY
+541 FTKKNRYTAMITMQSWMFLSSFETLRNRIITKTEIQTLNHLGARAFSELAGEVVQTVAWVQKHKIPEKKGKY
-554 EELRTLFIH
+554 IRLVDYNNAEEKEREFFN
-563 SKTIISLVQLEYSG
+563 K
-577 FEDATVPICTFILQN
+577 
-592 TVTKKIGEYI
+592 
-602 KLSDFKGVKNQPI
+602 
-615 KTLEAIQN
+615 
-623 ENCTWRYQA
+623 ENYYQA
-632 NQKDFTKI
+632 NQKDFIKI

-680 FLRIWNETN
+680 FVRFWHEIN
-689 FNKIGFGMKNSE
+689 FNKIGFGMQNSE
-701 EALKSG
+701 EALKSK
-707 KKWFPCNKGGEYRKW
+707 KKWFPYNKGGEKRKW

-727 YVVNWEKD
+727 YVVNWKRD
-735 GYEIKNFYDS
+735 GYEIKNFKNS
-745 NGKLRSR
+745 VVRNPS
-752 PQNTEYYFKEA
+752 YYFKKSIS
-763 LTWSTVSSS
+763 WSDITSSG
-772 NCSFRYSS
+772 NSFRLYPEGFIYDVTGMSYFIEDKFLTYLGIFNTKIYSK
-780 IGHLFETKGS
+780 L
-790 NYFVKER
+790 
-797 NNLYYLFGLL
+797 
-807 NTKLINYLLK
+807 TKLIN
-817 VLSPTLDYHEG
+817 PTLHLQIGDMIKMPYFQ
-828 PMSKLPVILL
+828 I
-838 KQNLKISNLVS
+838 QNPLFEQLVS
-849 ENITITKQEWDSRE
+849 LILWISFEEWASRE
-863 TSWDFERLS
+863 TSWDFERLT
-872 LLNGKTV
+872 LLNGENLSK
-879 KEAYDNYCNYWTE
+879 AYKKYCTYWE
-892 QFVQMHK
+892 SKFFSVHSS
-899 NEEELNRIFI
+899 EEDLNRILLES
-909 DIYGLREEMDEKVEF
+909 YSLQEEMDEKVDF

-938 NIDSTSSCGYLE
+938 NIDSTNSCGYLE
-950 NRGASVEF
+950 NRGVRLEF
-958 HPLELVKQFLSYAIG
+958 HSLELVKQFLSYAIG

-1025 GILSVTGE
+1025 GILSVTAE

-1047 ISAAYGKECLEENL
+1047 ISAAYGKERLEENL

-1109 KNGFSALI
+1109 KNGFSALV

-1167 KKVKELHDILKE
+1167 KKGKELHDILKE

>member
-29 GIKEKKIEEG
+29 GIEEKKIEEG

-191 KKLQVILLEIQEE
+191 KKLQVILLEIQEGE
-204 DQSIPVEI
+204 QSIPVEI
-212 LGWLYQYYNSERRE
+212 LGWLYQYYNSEKKDE
-226 VVYDGSMKKSKIT
+226 VFARLKKNQKVT
-239 REFIPA
+239 KENIPA
-245 ATQLFTPDWIVRYIV
+245 ATQLFTPHWIVKYMVENSLGKLILEHIP
-260 DNTVGRLA
+260 NMEA
-268 EEQFSI
+268 
-274 SKDIIK
+274 IK
-280 KWQYYIAPEIVSK
+280 KDWNYYIET
-293 NEKMQIESLKILDP
+293 EIESSSEKLNIESIKILDP

-393 NAISKRM
+393 NAISKRL

-406 CPTLQDLLKGFEDT
+406 CPTLQDLLKAFEDT

-492 TNPPYMGNARM
+492 TNPPYMGGRGFS
-503 NPKLKTYIEKYYPN
+503 PKLKNYTEKNY
-517 VKTDLFSVFF
+517 KDSKSDLFSVFMEV
-527 IKCCEMTTEKGYLG
+527 CQG
-541 FMSPFVWMFIKSY
+541 FTKKNRYTAMITMQSWMFLSSFETLRNRIITKTEIQTLNHLGARAFSELAGEVVQTVAWVQKHKIPEKKGKY
-554 EELRTLFIH
+554 IRLVEYNNAEEKEKQF
-563 SKTIISLVQLEYSG
+563 
-577 FEDATVPICTFILQN
+577 FN
-592 TVTKKIGEYI
+592 TEHY
-602 KLSDFKGVKNQPI
+602 
-615 KTLEAIQN
+615 
-623 ENCTWRYQA
+623 YQA

-662 LGEVGEAKQ
+662 LGEIIDIGSQNK
-671 GLATADNNR
+671 TADNDKY
-680 FLRIWNETN
+680 LKLVWEICSKRIGNNET
-689 FNKIGFGMKNSE
+689 FVFYS
-701 EALKSG
+701 
-707 KKWFPCNKGGEYRKW
+707 KGGEFRKW
-722 YGNQE
+722 YGNLD
-727 YVVNWEKD
+727 YI
-735 GYEIKNFYDS
+735 IKWSKQAREFYKNNKTS
-745 NGKLRSR
+745 NLISKH
-752 PQNTEYYFKEA
+752 YWFKK
-763 LTWSTVSSS
+763 
-772 NCSFRYSS
+772 S
-780 IGHLFETKGS
+780 IGYTDITSGKVSMRSYKNCISDMSGPIFLVPED
-790 NYFVKER
+790 
-797 NNLYYLFGLL
+797 LYSYLLSYL
-807 NTKLINYLLK
+807 NTKFVNN
-817 VLSPTLDYHEG
+817 LSTLMNPTLHLQVGDLKKI
-828 PMSKLPVILL
+828 PFILTKKTNKKKEIDIL
-838 KQNLKISNLVS
+838 TEENMIIS
-849 ENITITKQEWDSRE
+849 KQEWDSRE

-909 DIYGLREEMDEKVEF
+909 DIYGLREEMDEKVDF

-938 NIDSTSSCGYLE
+938 NIDSTSSCGYFK
-950 NRGASVEF
+950 NRGVRLEF
-958 HPLELVKQFLSYAIG
+958 HSLELVKQFLSYAIG

-1025 GILSVTGE
+1025 GILSVTAE

-1047 ISAAYGKECLEENL
+1047 ISAAYGKERLEENL

-1179 LKDYANKVKHIAEQ
+1179 LKEYANKVKHIAEQ
-1193 RISLDL
+1193 KISLDL
-1199 DDGVKVNYEKLGSIL
+1199 DDGVKVNYEKLGSVL

>member
-15 QELREKTKAQLKRL
+15 QELREKTKSQLKRL
-29 GIKEKKIEEG
+29 GIEEKKIEEG

-84 LTALAYMELHDCF
+84 LTALAYMGLHDCF

-204 DQSIPVEI
+204 EQSIPVEI
-212 LGWLYQYYNSERRE
+212 LGWLYQYYNSEKKDE
-226 VVYDGSMKKSKIT
+226 VFARLKKNQKVT
-239 REFIPA
+239 KENIPA
-245 ATQLFTPDWIVRYIV
+245 ATQLFTPHWIVKYMVENSLGKLILEHIPNV
-260 DNTVGRLA
+260 EA
-268 EEQFSI
+268 
-274 SKDIIK
+274 IK
-280 KWQYYIAPEIVSK
+280 KDWNYYIET
-293 NEKMQIESLKILDP
+293 EIESSSEKLSIESIKILDP

-331 SKKESVLSIL
+331 SKKESVFSIL

-406 CPTLQDLLKGFEDT
+406 CPTLQDLLKGFEDA

-425 ILKIDSFEES
+425 ILKIDSFEEN
-435 ILQEEYHKLQEKIQN
+435 ILQEEYQKLQEKIQN

-455 LLNNNEFL
+455 LLNNNDFL

-492 TNPPYMGNARM
+492 TNPPYMGGRGFS
-503 NPKLKTYIEKYYPN
+503 PKLKNYTEKNY
-517 VKTDLFSVFF
+517 KDSKSDLFSVFMEV
-527 IKCCEMTTEKGYLG
+527 CQG
-541 FMSPFVWMFIKSY
+541 FTKKNRYTAMITMQSWMFLSSFETLRNHMITKTEIQSLNHLGARAFSELAGEVVQTVAWVQKHKIPEKKGKY
-554 EELRTLFIH
+554 IRLVDYNNAEEKERQFFN
-563 SKTIISLVQLEYSG
+563 K
-577 FEDATVPICTFILQN
+577 
-592 TVTKKIGEYI
+592 
-602 KLSDFKGVKNQPI
+602 
-615 KTLEAIQN
+615 
-623 ENCTWRYQA
+623 ENYYQA

-640 PGSPIAYWVSDR
+640 PGSPIAYWVSDNFLNLF
-652 IREIFEKEKK
+652 FEMKIN
-662 LGEVGEAKQ
+662 EVAECKN
-671 GLATADNNR
+671 GLTTGNNNL
-680 FLRIWNETN
+680 FLRFWNEIDYI
-689 FNKIGFGMKNSE
+689 KIGYNF
-701 EALKSG
+701 KSIG
-707 KKWFPCNKGGEYRKW
+707 ETLIEHKKWFPYNKGGEFKKW
-722 YGNQE
+722 YGNKE
-727 YVVNWEKD
+727 YVVNF
-735 GYEIKNFYDS
+735 KN
-745 NGKLRSR
+745 NGEDLKKFGHLVPRSLKYMFL
-752 PQNTEYYFKEA
+752 PSIS
-763 LTWSTVSSS
+763 WSKISSS
-772 NCSFRYSS
+772 SISFRYYTQGFMFDVAGLSMFLREQKN
-780 IGHLFETKGS
+780 IF
-790 NYFVKER
+790 YF
-797 NNLYYLFGLL
+797 LSFL
-807 NTKLINYLLK
+807 NSKISLK
-817 VLSPTLDYHEG
+817 ILTLLSPTLNYEVGHIASL
-828 PMSKLPVILL
+828 PIKSTSKT
-838 KQNLKISNLVS
+838 NLEKI
-849 ENITITKQEWDSRE
+849 EKITESCIEISKQEWDSRE
-863 TSWDFERLS
+863 TSWDFERLF
-872 LLNGKTV
+872 LLNGKTI
-879 KEAYDNYCNYWTE
+879 KEAYDNYCSYWTE
-892 QFVQMHK
+892 QFVQMNK

-909 DIYGLREEMDEKVEF
+909 DIYGLQEEMDEKVEF

-938 NIDSTSSCGYLE
+938 NTDSVTSYRYLE
-950 NRGASVEF
+950 NHGVRLEF
-958 HPLELVKQFLSYAIG
+958 HSLELVKQFLSYAIG

-987 MANSDDVLNMSS
+987 MANSDDVLTMSS

-1008 GEIRHEILNPSF
+1008 GELRHEILNPSF

-1025 GILSVTGE
+1025 GILSVTTE

-1061 EFITEILGKKAGESH
+1061 EFITEVLGKKAGESH

-1088 YTDHCQRYQKRPI
+1088 YVDHCQRYQKRPI

-1117 YLHRYEKDTIARVRS
+1117 YLHRYEANTIARVRS

-1137 YQEFMEQQEAH
+1137 YQDFMEQQEAH
-1148 YSKIAS
+1148 YSKVAS

-1199 DDGVKVNYEKLGSIL
+1199 DDGVKVNYEKLGNIF

>member
-1 MNKSNLKKFAIEAR
+1 MNKSNLKKFAIGAR

-29 GIKEKKIEEG
+29 GMEERKIEEG

-104 KGNKGEPDI
+104 KGRKGEPSI

-191 KKLQVILLEIQEE
+191 KKLQAILLEIQEE

-212 LGWLYQYYNSERRE
+212 LGWLYQYYNSEKKDE
-226 VVYDGSMKKSKIT
+226 VFAGLKKNQKVT
-239 REFIPA
+239 KENIPA
-245 ATQLFTPDWIVRYIV
+245 ATQLFTPHWIVKYMVENSLGKLILEYIP
-260 DNTVGRLA
+260 NM
-268 EEQFSI
+268 ES
-274 SKDIIK
+274 IK
-280 KWQYYIAPEIVSK
+280 KDWNYYIET
-293 NEKMQIESLKILDP
+293 EIESSSEKLSIEGIKILDP

-353 AGQLAAFALLMK
+353 AGQIAAFALLMK

-406 CPTLQDLLKGFEDT
+406 CPTLQDLLKGFENA

-425 ILKIDSFEES
+425 ILKIDSFEEN
-435 ILQEEYHKLQEKIQN
+435 ILQDEYQKLQEKIQN

-455 LLNNNEFL
+455 LLKNNEFL

-468 EDLERLEHIIRQY
+468 EDLERLERIIRQY

-492 TNPPYMGNARM
+492 TNPPYMGGRGFS
-503 NPKLKTYIEKYYPN
+503 PKLKNYTEKNY
-517 VKTDLFSVFF
+517 KDSKSDLFSVFMEV
-527 IKCCEMTTEKGYLG
+527 CQG
-541 FMSPFVWMFIKSY
+541 FTKKNRYTAMITMQSWMFLSSFETLRNHMITKTEIQTLNHLGARAFSEMAGEVVQTVSWVQKHKTPEKKGTY
-554 EELRTLFIH
+554 IRLVDYNNGEEKEREFFN
-563 SKTIISLVQLEYSG
+563 K
-577 FEDATVPICTFILQN
+577 
-592 TVTKKIGEYI
+592 
-602 KLSDFKGVKNQPI
+602 
-615 KTLEAIQN
+615 
-623 ENCTWRYQA
+623 ENYYQA

-680 FLRIWNETN
+680 FVRLWHEIN
-689 FNKIGFGMKNSE
+689 FHTIGFGMKNSE
-701 EALKSG
+701 EALNSK
-707 KKWFPCNKGGEYRKW
+707 KKWFPYNKGGEKRKW

-735 GYEIKNFYDS
+735 GYEIKNFKNS
-745 NGKLRSR
+745 VVRNPS
-752 PQNTEYYFKEA
+752 YYFKKSIS
-763 LTWSTVSSS
+763 WSDITSSG
-772 NCSFRYSS
+772 NSFRLYPEGFIYDVTGMSYFIEDKFLTYLGIFNTKIYSK
-780 IGHLFETKGS
+780 L
-790 NYFVKER
+790 
-797 NNLYYLFGLL
+797 
-807 NTKLINYLLK
+807 TKLIN
-817 VLSPTLDYHEG
+817 PTLHLQIGDMIKMPYFQ
-828 PMSKLPVILL
+828 I
-838 KQNLKISNLVS
+838 QNPLFEQLVS
-849 ENITITKQEWDSRE
+849 LILWISFEEWASRE
-863 TSWDFERLS
+863 TSWDFERLT
-872 LLNGKTV
+872 LLNGENLSK
-879 KEAYDNYCNYWTE
+879 AYKKYCTYWE
-892 QFVQMHK
+892 SKFFSVHSS
-899 NEEELNRIFI
+899 EEDLNRILLES
-909 DIYGLREEMDEKVEF
+909 YSLQEEMDEKVGF

-938 NIDSTSSCGYLE
+938 NIDNATSCGYLE
-950 NRGASVEF
+950 NRGAKLEF
-958 HPLELVKQFLSYAIG
+958 HSLELVKQFLSYAIG
-973 CIMGRYSLDKPGLI
+973 CIMGRYSLDKSGLI
-987 MANSDDVLNMSS
+987 MANSDDVLSMSS
-999 NKITVSGVD
+999 NKITVSGVN

-1025 GILSVTGE
+1025 GILSVTTE

-1047 ISAAYGKECLEENL
+1047 ISAAYGKEHLEENL

-1117 YLHRYEKDTIARVRS
+1117 YLHRYEENTIARVRS

-1137 YQEFMEQQEAH
+1137 YQDFMEQQEAH

-1154 DEISTPKEKKDAQ
+1154 DEVSTPTEKKDAQ

>member
-29 GIKEKKIEEG
+29 GIEEKKIEEG

-181 SGLLMQDSVL
+181 SGLLMQDSLL

-204 DQSIPVEI
+204 EQSIPVEI
-212 LGWLYQYYNSERRE
+212 LGWLYQYYNSEKKDE
-226 VVYDGSMKKSKIT
+226 VFARLKKNQKVT
-239 REFIPA
+239 KENIPA
-245 ATQLFTPDWIVRYIV
+245 ATQLFTPHWIVKYMVENSLGKLILEHIP
-260 DNTVGRLA
+260 NMEA
-268 EEQFSI
+268 
-274 SKDIIK
+274 IK
-280 KWQYYIAPEIVSK
+280 KDWNYYIET
-293 NEKMQIESLKILDP
+293 EIESSSEKLSIESIKILDP
-307 AMGSGHMLTYAF
+307 AMGSGHILTYAF

-393 NAISKRM
+393 NAISKRL

-406 CPTLQDLLKGFEDT
+406 CPTLQDLLKGFEDA

-425 ILKIDSFEES
+425 ILKIDSFEEN
-435 ILQEEYHKLQEKIQN
+435 ILQEEYQKLQEKIQN

-455 LLNNNEFL
+455 LLNNNDFL

-481 KIMIQKYDVVI
+481 KIMRQKYDVVI
-492 TNPPYMGNARM
+492 TNPPYMGGRGFS
-503 NPKLKTYIEKYYPN
+503 PKLKNYTEKNY
-517 VKTDLFSVFF
+517 KDSKSDLFSVFMEV
-527 IKCCEMTTEKGYLG
+527 CQG
-541 FMSPFVWMFIKSY
+541 FTKKNRYTAMITMQSWMFLSSFETLRNRIITKTEIQTLNHLGARAFSELAGEVVQTVAWVQKHKIPEKKGKY
-554 EELRTLFIH
+554 IRLVDYNNAEEKEREFFN
-563 SKTIISLVQLEYSG
+563 K
-577 FEDATVPICTFILQN
+577 
-592 TVTKKIGEYI
+592 
-602 KLSDFKGVKNQPI
+602 
-615 KTLEAIQN
+615 
-623 ENCTWRYQA
+623 ENYYQA
-632 NQKDFTKI
+632 NQKDFIKI

-680 FLRIWNETN
+680 FVRFWHEIN
-689 FNKIGFGMKNSE
+689 FNKIGFGMQNSE
-701 EALKSG
+701 EALKSK
-707 KKWFPCNKGGEYRKW
+707 KKWFPYNKGGEKRKW

-727 YVVNWEKD
+727 YVVNWKRD
-735 GYEIKNFYDS
+735 GYEIKNFKNS
-745 NGKLRSR
+745 VVRNPS
-752 PQNTEYYFKEA
+752 YYFKKSIS
-763 LTWSTVSSS
+763 WSDITSSG
-772 NCSFRYSS
+772 NSFRLYPEGFIYDVTGMSYFIEDKFLTYLGIFNTKIYSK
-780 IGHLFETKGS
+780 L
-790 NYFVKER
+790 
-797 NNLYYLFGLL
+797 
-807 NTKLINYLLK
+807 TKLIN
-817 VLSPTLDYHEG
+817 PTLHLQIGDMIKMPYFQ
-828 PMSKLPVILL
+828 I
-838 KQNLKISNLVS
+838 QNPLFEQLVS
-849 ENITITKQEWDSRE
+849 LILWISFEEWASRE
-863 TSWDFERLS
+863 TSWDFERLT
-872 LLNGKTV
+872 LLNGENLSK
-879 KEAYDNYCNYWTE
+879 AYKKYCTYWE
-892 QFVQMHK
+892 SKFFSVHSS
-899 NEEELNRIFI
+899 EEDLNRILLES
-909 DIYGLREEMDEKVEF
+909 YSLQEEMDEKVDF

-938 NIDSTSSCGYLE
+938 NIDSTNSCGYLE
-950 NRGASVEF
+950 NRGVRLEF
-958 HPLELVKQFLSYAIG
+958 HSLELVKQFLSYAIG

-1025 GILSVTGE
+1025 GILSVTAE

-1047 ISAAYGKECLEENL
+1047 ISAAYGKERLEENL

-1167 KKVKELHDILKE
+1167 KKGKELHDILKE

>member
-1 MNKSNLKKFAIEAR
+1 MNKSNLKKFAIGAR

-29 GIKEKKIEEG
+29 GMEEKKIEEG

-97 TEHMIFS
+97 SEHMIFS
-104 KGNKGEPDI
+104 KGSKGEPSI

-191 KKLQVILLEIQEE
+191 KKLQAILLEIQEE

-212 LGWLYQYYNSERRE
+212 LGWLYQYYNSEKKDE
-226 VVYDGSMKKSKIT
+226 VFAGLKKNQKVT
-239 REFIPA
+239 KENIPA
-245 ATQLFTPDWIVRYIV
+245 ATQLFTPHWIVKYMVENSLGKLILEYIP
-260 DNTVGRLA
+260 NM
-268 EEQFSI
+268 ES
-274 SKDIIK
+274 IK
-280 KWQYYIAPEIVSK
+280 KDWNYYIET
-293 NEKMQIESLKILDP
+293 EIESSSEKLSIEGIKILDP

-353 AGQLAAFALLMK
+353 AGQIAAFALLMK

-406 CPTLQDLLKGFEDT
+406 SPTLQDLLKGFENA

-425 ILKIDSFEES
+425 ILKIDSFAES
-435 ILQEEYHKLQEKIQN
+435 ILQEEYQKLQEKIQN

-455 LLNNNEFL
+455 LLKNNEFL

-468 EDLERLEHIIRQY
+468 EDLERLERIIRQY

-492 TNPPYMGNARM
+492 TNPPYMGGRGFS
-503 NPKLKTYIEKYYPN
+503 PKLKNYTEKNY
-517 VKTDLFSVFF
+517 KDSKSDLFSVFMEV
-527 IKCCEMTTEKGYLG
+527 CQG
-541 FMSPFVWMFIKSY
+541 FTKKNRYTAMITMQSWMFLSSFETLRNHMITKTEIQTLNHLGTRAFSELAGEVVQTVSWVQKHKTPEKKGTY
-554 EELRTLFIH
+554 IRLVDYNNGEEKEREFFN
-563 SKTIISLVQLEYSG
+563 K
-577 FEDATVPICTFILQN
+577 
-592 TVTKKIGEYI
+592 
-602 KLSDFKGVKNQPI
+602 
-615 KTLEAIQN
+615 
-623 ENCTWRYQA
+623 ENYYQA

-680 FLRIWNETN
+680 FVRLWHEIN
-689 FNKIGFGMKNSE
+689 FHTIGFGMKNSE
-701 EALKSG
+701 EALNSK
-707 KKWFPCNKGGEYRKW
+707 KKWFPYNKGGEKRKW

-735 GYEIKNFYDS
+735 GYEIKNFKNS
-745 NGKLRSR
+745 VVRNPS
-752 PQNTEYYFKEA
+752 YYFKKSIS
-763 LTWSTVSSS
+763 WSDITSSG
-772 NCSFRYSS
+772 NSFRLYPEGFIYDVTGMSYFIEDKFLTYLGIFNTKIYSK
-780 IGHLFETKGS
+780 L
-790 NYFVKER
+790 
-797 NNLYYLFGLL
+797 
-807 NTKLINYLLK
+807 TKLIN
-817 VLSPTLDYHEG
+817 PTLHLQIGDMIKMPYFQ
-828 PMSKLPVILL
+828 I
-838 KQNLKISNLVS
+838 QNPLFEQLVS
-849 ENITITKQEWDSRE
+849 LILWISFEEWASRE
-863 TSWDFERLS
+863 TSWDFERLT
-872 LLNGKTV
+872 LLNGENLSK
-879 KEAYDNYCNYWTE
+879 AYKKYCTYWE
-892 QFVQMHK
+892 SKFFSVHSS
-899 NEEELNRIFI
+899 EEDLNRILLES
-909 DIYGLREEMDEKVEF
+909 YSLQEEMDEKVGF

-938 NIDSTSSCGYLE
+938 NIDNATSCGYLE
-950 NRGASVEF
+950 NRGAKLEF
-958 HPLELVKQFLSYAIG
+958 HSLELVKQFLSYAIG
-973 CIMGRYSLDKPGLI
+973 CIMGRYSLDKSGLI
-987 MANSDDVLNMSS
+987 MVNSDDVLSMSS
-999 NKITVSGVD
+999 NKITVSGVN

-1025 GILSVTGE
+1025 GILSVTTE

-1047 ISAAYGKECLEENL
+1047 ISAAYGKEHLEENL

-1117 YLHRYEKDTIARVRS
+1117 YLHRYEENTIARVRS

-1137 YQEFMEQQEAH
+1137 YQDFMEQQEAH

-1154 DEISTPKEKKDAQ
+1154 DEVSTPTEKKDAQ

>member
-1 MNKSNLKKFAIEAR
+1 MNKSNLKKFAIGAR

-29 GIKEKKIEEG
+29 GMEEKKIEEG

-97 TEHMIFS
+97 SEHMIFS
-104 KGNKGEPDI
+104 KGSKGEPSI

-191 KKLQVILLEIQEE
+191 KKLQAILLEIQEE

-212 LGWLYQYYNSERRE
+212 LGWLYQYYNSEKKDE
-226 VVYDGSMKKSKIT
+226 VFAGLKKNQKVT
-239 REFIPA
+239 KENIPA
-245 ATQLFTPDWIVRYIV
+245 ATQLFTPHWIVKYMVENSLGKLILEYIP
-260 DNTVGRLA
+260 NM
-268 EEQFSI
+268 ES
-274 SKDIIK
+274 IK
-280 KWQYYIAPEIVSK
+280 KDWNYYIET
-293 NEKMQIESLKILDP
+293 EIESSSEKLSIEGIKILDP

-353 AGQLAAFALLMK
+353 AGQIAAFALLMK

-406 CPTLQDLLKGFEDT
+406 CPTLQDLLKGFENA

-425 ILKIDSFEES
+425 ILKIDSFEEN
-435 ILQEEYHKLQEKIQN
+435 ILQDEYQKLQEKIQN

-455 LLNNNEFL
+455 LLKNNEFL

-468 EDLERLEHIIRQY
+468 EDLERLERIIRQY

-492 TNPPYMGNARM
+492 TNPPYMGGRGFS
-503 NPKLKTYIEKYYPN
+503 PKLKNYTEKNY
-517 VKTDLFSVFF
+517 KDSKSDLFSVFMEV
-527 IKCCEMTTEKGYLG
+527 CQG
-541 FMSPFVWMFIKSY
+541 FTKKNRYTAMITMQSWMFLSSFETLRNHMITKTEIQTLNHLGARAFSEMAGEVVQTVSWVQKHKTPEKKGTY
-554 EELRTLFIH
+554 IRLVDYNNGEEKEREFFN
-563 SKTIISLVQLEYSG
+563 K
-577 FEDATVPICTFILQN
+577 
-592 TVTKKIGEYI
+592 
-602 KLSDFKGVKNQPI
+602 
-615 KTLEAIQN
+615 
-623 ENCTWRYQA
+623 ENYYQA

-680 FLRIWNETN
+680 FVRLWHEIN
-689 FNKIGFGMKNSE
+689 FHTIGFGMKNSE
-701 EALKSG
+701 EALNSK
-707 KKWFPCNKGGEYRKW
+707 KKWFPYNKGGEKRKW

-735 GYEIKNFYDS
+735 GYEIKHFCDS
-745 NGKLRSR
+745 NGKVRSR
-752 PQNTEYYFKEA
+752 PQNTEYYFKKSIS
-763 LTWSTVSSS
+763 WSDITSSG
-772 NCSFRYSS
+772 NSFRLYPEGFIYDVTGMSYFIEDKFLTYLGIFNTKIYSK
-780 IGHLFETKGS
+780 L
-790 NYFVKER
+790 
-797 NNLYYLFGLL
+797 
-807 NTKLINYLLK
+807 TKLIN
-817 VLSPTLDYHEG
+817 PTLHLQIGDMIKMPYFQ
-828 PMSKLPVILL
+828 I
-838 KQNLKISNLVS
+838 QNPLFEQLVS
-849 ENITITKQEWDSRE
+849 LILWISFEEWASRE
-863 TSWDFERLS
+863 TSWDFERLT
-872 LLNGKTV
+872 LLNGENLSK
-879 KEAYDNYCNYWTE
+879 AYKKYCTYWE
-892 QFVQMHK
+892 SKFFSVHSS
-899 NEEELNRIFI
+899 EEELNRILLES
-909 DIYGLREEMDEKVEF
+909 YSLQEEMDEKVDF

-938 NIDSTSSCGYLE
+938 NIDSTSSCGYFE
-950 NRGASVEF
+950 NRGAKLEF
-958 HPLELVKQFLSYAIG
+958 HSLELVKQFLSYAIG
-973 CIMGRYSLDKPGLI
+973 CIMGRYSLDKSGLI
-987 MANSDDVLNMSS
+987 MANSDDVLSMSS

-1025 GILSVTGE
+1025 GILSITTE

-1047 ISAAYGKECLEENL
+1047 ISAAYGKEHLEENL
-1061 EFITEILGKKAGESH
+1061 ESITEILGKKAGESH

-1117 YLHRYEKDTIARVRS
+1117 YLHRYEENTIARVRS

-1167 KKVKELHDILKE
+1167 KKGKELHDILKE

-1199 DDGVKVNYEKLGSIL
+1199 DDGVKVNYEKLGSVL

>member
-15 QELREKTKAQLKRL
+15 QKLREKTKAQLKRL
-29 GIKEKKIEEG
+29 GIEEKKIEEG

-113 LDEYFQADFFQKMP
+113 LDEYFQTDFFQKMP
-127 LEKQEELHQLRDQN
+127 LEKQEELHHLRDQN

-181 SGLLMQDSVL
+181 SGLLMQDSIL
-191 KKLQVILLEIQEE
+191 KKLQAVLLETQEE
-204 DQSIPVEI
+204 HQSIPVEI

-280 KWQYYIAPEIVSK
+280 KWKYYIAPEIVSK

-406 CPTLQDLLKGFEDT
+406 CPTLQDLLKAFEDT

-425 ILKIDSFEES
+425 ILKIDFFEES
-435 ILQEEYHKLQEKIQN
+435 ILQEEYQKLQEKIQN

-481 KIMIQKYDVVI
+481 KIMAQKYDVVI

-527 IKCCEMTTEKGYLG
+527 IKCCEMTTENGYLG

-680 FLRIWNETN
+680 FVRLWHEIDLQ
-689 FNKIGFGMKNSE
+689 KIGFGMKNSE
-701 EALKSG
+701 EALKSK
-707 KKWFPCNKGGEYRKW
+707 KKWFPYNKGGEKRKW

-727 YVVNWEKD
+727 YVVNWERD
-735 GYEIKNFYDS
+735 GYEIKHFCDS
-745 NGKLRSR
+745 NGKVRSR
-752 PQNTEYYFKEA
+752 PQNTEYYFKKSISWG
-763 LTWSTVSSS
+763 LITSSGS
-772 NCSFRYSS
+772 SFRFYPEGFIYDVSGMSYFIEDKFLTHLGILNTKIYSK
-780 IGHLFETKGS
+780 L
-790 NYFVKER
+790 
-797 NNLYYLFGLL
+797 
-807 NTKLINYLLK
+807 TKLIN
-817 VLSPTLDYHEG
+817 PTINLQIGDILN
-828 PMSKLPVILL
+828 LPVANIQKPLFE
-838 KQNLKISNLVS
+838 QLVS
-849 ENITITKQEWDSRE
+849 LILWISFEEWTSRE

-872 LLNGKTV
+872 LLNGKTI
-879 KEAYDNYCNYWTE
+879 KEAYDNYCSYWTE

-909 DIYGLREEMDEKVEF
+909 DIYGLQEEMDEKVDF

-938 NIDSTSSCGYLE
+938 NIDSTSSCGYFK
-950 NRGASVEF
+950 NRGVRLEF
-958 HPLELVKQFLSYAIG
+958 HSLELVKQFLSYAIG

-987 MANSDDVLNMSS
+987 LANSDDVLTMSS

-1025 GILSVTGE
+1025 GILSVTTE

-1047 ISAAYGKECLEENL
+1047 ISAAYGKERLEENL

-1076 EEVLRNYFIKDF
+1076 EKVLRNYFIKDF

-1137 YQEFMEQQEAH
+1137 YQDFMEQQEAH

-1179 LKDYANKVKHIAEQ
+1179 LKEYANKVKHIAEQ

>member
-1 MNKSNLKKFAIEAR
+1 MNKSNLKKFAIGAR

-29 GIKEKKIEEG
+29 GMEEKKIEEG

-97 TEHMIFS
+97 SEHMIFS
-104 KGNKGEPDI
+104 KGSKGEPSI

-169 SKKGKYADILFP
+169 SKKGKHADILFP

-191 KKLQVILLEIQEE
+191 KKLQAILLEIQEE

-212 LGWLYQYYNSERRE
+212 LGWLYQYYNSEKKDE
-226 VVYDGSMKKSKIT
+226 VFAGLKKNQKVT
-239 REFIPA
+239 KENIPA
-245 ATQLFTPDWIVRYIV
+245 ATQLFTPHWIVKYMVENSLGKLILEYIP
-260 DNTVGRLA
+260 NM
-268 EEQFSI
+268 ES
-274 SKDIIK
+274 IK
-280 KWQYYIAPEIVSK
+280 KDWNYYIET
-293 NEKMQIESLKILDP
+293 EIESSSEKLSIEGIKILDP

-353 AGQLAAFALLMK
+353 AGQIAAFALLMK

-406 CPTLQDLLKGFEDT
+406 CPTLQDLLKGFENA

-425 ILKIDSFEES
+425 ILKIDSFEEN
-435 ILQEEYHKLQEKIQN
+435 ILQDEYQKLQEKIQN

-455 LLNNNEFL
+455 LLKNNEFL

-468 EDLERLEHIIRQY
+468 EDLERLERIIRQY

-492 TNPPYMGNARM
+492 TNPPYMGGRGFS
-503 NPKLKTYIEKYYPN
+503 PKLKNYTEKNY
-517 VKTDLFSVFF
+517 KDSKSDLFSVFMEV
-527 IKCCEMTTEKGYLG
+527 CQG
-541 FMSPFVWMFIKSY
+541 FTKKNRYTAMITMQSWMFLSSFETLRNHMITKTEIQTLNHLGARAFSELAGEVVQTVSWVQKHKTPEKKGTY
-554 EELRTLFIH
+554 IRLVDYNNGEEKEREFFN
-563 SKTIISLVQLEYSG
+563 K
-577 FEDATVPICTFILQN
+577 
-592 TVTKKIGEYI
+592 
-602 KLSDFKGVKNQPI
+602 
-615 KTLEAIQN
+615 
-623 ENCTWRYQA
+623 ENYYQA

-662 LGEVGEAKQ
+662 LGKVGEAKQ

-680 FLRIWNETN
+680 FVRLWHEIN
-689 FNKIGFGMKNSE
+689 FYTIGFGMKNSE
-701 EALKSG
+701 EALNSK
-707 KKWFPCNKGGEYRKW
+707 KKWFPYNKGGEKRKW

-735 GYEIKNFYDS
+735 GYEIKHFCDS
-745 NGKLRSR
+745 NGKVRSR
-752 PQNTEYYFKEA
+752 PQNTEYYFKKSIS
-763 LTWSTVSSS
+763 WSDITSSG
-772 NCSFRYSS
+772 NSFRLYPEGFIYDVTGMSYFIEDKFLTYLGIFNTKIYSK
-780 IGHLFETKGS
+780 L
-790 NYFVKER
+790 
-797 NNLYYLFGLL
+797 
-807 NTKLINYLLK
+807 TKLIN
-817 VLSPTLDYHEG
+817 PTLHLQIGDMIKMPYFQ
-828 PMSKLPVILL
+828 I
-838 KQNLKISNLVS
+838 QNPLFEQLVS
-849 ENITITKQEWDSRE
+849 LILWISFEEWASRE
-863 TSWDFERLS
+863 TSWDFERLT
-872 LLNGKTV
+872 LLNGENLSK
-879 KEAYDNYCNYWTE
+879 AYKKYCTYWE
-892 QFVQMHK
+892 SKFFSVHSS
-899 NEEELNRIFI
+899 EEELNRILLES
-909 DIYGLREEMDEKVEF
+909 YSLQEEMDEKVDF

-938 NIDSTSSCGYLE
+938 NIDSTSSCGYFE
-950 NRGASVEF
+950 NRGAKLEF
-958 HPLELVKQFLSYAIG
+958 HSLELVKQFLSYAIG
-973 CIMGRYSLDKPGLI
+973 CIMGRYSLDKSGLI
-987 MANSDDVLNMSS
+987 MANSDDVLSMSS

-1025 GILSVTGE
+1025 GILSVTTE

-1047 ISAAYGKECLEENL
+1047 ISAVYGKERLEENL

-1117 YLHRYEKDTIARVRS
+1117 YLHRYEENTIARVRS

-1154 DEISTPKEKKDAQ
+1154 DEVSTPKEKKDAQ
-1167 KKVKELHDILKE
+1167 KKGKELHDILKE

>member
-1 MNKSNLKKFAIEAR
+1 MNKSNLKKFAIGAR

-29 GIKEKKIEEG
+29 GMEEKKIEEG

-97 TEHMIFS
+97 SEHMIFS
-104 KGNKGEPDI
+104 KGSKGEPSI

-191 KKLQVILLEIQEE
+191 KKLQAILLEIQEE

-212 LGWLYQYYNSERRE
+212 LGWLYQYYNSEKKDE
-226 VVYDGSMKKSKIT
+226 VFAGLKKNQKVT
-239 REFIPA
+239 KENIPA
-245 ATQLFTPDWIVRYIV
+245 ATQLFTPHWIVKYMVENSLGKLILEYIP
-260 DNTVGRLA
+260 NM
-268 EEQFSI
+268 ES
-274 SKDIIK
+274 IK
-280 KWQYYIAPEIVSK
+280 KDWNYYIET
-293 NEKMQIESLKILDP
+293 EIESSSEKLSIEGIKILDP

-406 CPTLQDLLKGFEDT
+406 CPTLQDLLKGFENA

-425 ILKIDSFEES
+425 ILKIDSFEEN

-455 LLNNNEFL
+455 LLKNNEFL

-468 EDLERLEHIIRQY
+468 EDLERLEHIMRQY

-492 TNPPYMGNARM
+492 TNPPYMGGRGFS
-503 NPKLKTYIEKYYPN
+503 PKLKNYTEKNY
-517 VKTDLFSVFF
+517 KDSKSDLFSVFMEV
-527 IKCCEMTTEKGYLG
+527 CQG
-541 FMSPFVWMFIKSY
+541 FTKKNRYTAMITMQSWMFLSSFETLRNHMITKTEIQTLNHLGARAFSELAGEVVQTVSWVQKHKTPEKKGTY
-554 EELRTLFIH
+554 IRLVDYNNGEEKEREFFN
-563 SKTIISLVQLEYSG
+563 K
-577 FEDATVPICTFILQN
+577 
-592 TVTKKIGEYI
+592 
-602 KLSDFKGVKNQPI
+602 
-615 KTLEAIQN
+615 
-623 ENCTWRYQA
+623 ENYYQA

-680 FLRIWNETN
+680 FVRLWHEIN
-689 FNKIGFGMKNSE
+689 FHTIGFGMKNSE
-701 EALKSG
+701 EALNSK
-707 KKWFPCNKGGEYRKW
+707 KKWFPYNKGGEKRKW

-735 GYEIKNFYDS
+735 GYEIKNFKNS
-745 NGKLRSR
+745 VVRNPS
-752 PQNTEYYFKEA
+752 YYFKKSIS
-763 LTWSTVSSS
+763 WSDITSSG
-772 NCSFRYSS
+772 NSFRFYPEGFIYDVTGMSYFIEDKFLTYLGIFNTKIYSK
-780 IGHLFETKGS
+780 L
-790 NYFVKER
+790 
-797 NNLYYLFGLL
+797 
-807 NTKLINYLLK
+807 TKLIN
-817 VLSPTLDYHEG
+817 PTLHLQIGDMIKMPYFQ
-828 PMSKLPVILL
+828 I
-838 KQNLKISNLVS
+838 QNPLFEQLVS
-849 ENITITKQEWDSRE
+849 LILWISFEEWASRE
-863 TSWDFERLS
+863 TSWDFERLT
-872 LLNGKTV
+872 LLNGENLSK
-879 KEAYDNYCNYWTE
+879 AYKKYCTYWE
-892 QFVQMHK
+892 SKFFSVYSS
-899 NEEELNRIFI
+899 EEDLNRILLES
-909 DIYGLREEMDEKVEF
+909 YSLREEVDEKVDF
-924 SDITLLKKEASIVE
+924 SDITLLKKEASVVE
-938 NIDSTSSCGYLE
+938 NIDTTSSCGYFE
-950 NRGASVEF
+950 NRGAKLEF
-958 HPLELVKQFLSYAIG
+958 HSLELVKQFLSYAIG
-973 CIMGRYSLDKPGLI
+973 CIMGRYSLDKSGLI
-987 MANSDDVLNMSS
+987 MANSDDVLSMSS
-999 NKITVSGVD
+999 NKITVSGVN

-1025 GILSVTGE
+1025 GILSVTTE

-1047 ISAAYGKECLEENL
+1047 ISAAYGKEHLEENL

-1117 YLHRYEKDTIARVRS
+1117 YLHRYEENTIARVRS

-1137 YQEFMEQQEAH
+1137 YQDFMEQQEAH

-1154 DEISTPKEKKDAQ
+1154 DEVSTPTEKKDAQ